1 MKAQKIL
8 DSFNYA
14 IDGII
19 HTVRTQRN
27 MRFHMVAALIV
38 LTVCFL
44 YDLSKPELLAIVI
57 SISLVL
63 TTELVNTAIEFTID
77 LYTSNYHHLAKH
89 AKNAAAGA
97 VLVTALNAVVVGFI
111 IFWKKLDAVNFILIN
126 KVRDSSPYTVFMI
139 LVIVCIT
146 VVIVKAYY
154 GKGTPL
160 KGGMPSG
167 HSALAFSLATAANIP
182 QLPQSSRKIFRQPGP
197 YPDHHPIKS
206 YNIPPICPFFLHIVL
221 VCIYFIILLN
231 FVHHPRELW
240 TNCRQK
246 KRLS

>member
-1 MKAQKIL
+1 MKAQKML

-14 IDGII
+14 IEGII
-19 HTVRTQRN
+19 HTFRTQRN
-27 MRFHMVAALIV
+27 MRFHMIAALLV

-111 IFWKKLDAVNFILIN
+111 IFWKKLDAINFILIN
-126 KVRDSSPYTVFMI
+126 KVRNSSPYTVFMI

-167 HSALAFSLATAANIP
+167 HSALAFSLATALTLYTGESIVFAMSFIIA
-182 QLPQSSRKIFRQPGP
+182 LIAAHSRIDSKVHSAFEVAAGAA
-197 YPDHHPIKS
+197 
-206 YNIPPICPFFLHIVL
+206 LGIVL
-221 VCIYFIILLN
+221 TILLYKL
-231 FVHHPRELW
+231 FV
-240 TNCRQK
+240 
-246 KRLS
+246 

>member
-1 MKAQKIL
+1 MKAQKML

-14 IDGII
+14 IEGII
-19 HTVRTQRN
+19 HTFRTQRN
-27 MRFHMVAALIV
+27 MRFHMIAALFV

-167 HSALAFSLATAANIP
+167 HSALAFSLATALTLYTGESIVFAMSYIIA
-182 QLPQSSRKIFRQPGP
+182 LIAAHSRIDSKV
-197 YPDHHPIKS
+197 HT
-206 YNIPPICPFFLHIVL
+206 PFEVAAGAALGIVL
-221 VCIYFIILLN
+221 TILLYKL
-231 FVHHPRELW
+231 FV
-240 TNCRQK
+240 
-246 KRLS
+246 

>member
-1 MKAQKIL
+1 MKAQKML

-14 IDGII
+14 IEGII
-19 HTVRTQRN
+19 HAFRTQRN
-27 MRFHMVAALIV
+27 MRFHMIAALLV

-111 IFWKKLDAVNFILIN
+111 IFWKKLDAINFILIN
-126 KVRDSSPYTVFMI
+126 KVRNSSPYTVFMI

-167 HSALAFSLATAANIP
+167 HSALAFSLATALTLYTGESIVFAMSFIIA
-182 QLPQSSRKIFRQPGP
+182 LIAAHSRIDSKVHSAFEVAAGAA
-197 YPDHHPIKS
+197 
-206 YNIPPICPFFLHIVL
+206 LGIVL
-221 VCIYFIILLN
+221 TILLYKL
-231 FVHHPRELW
+231 FV
-240 TNCRQK
+240 
-246 KRLS
+246 

>member
-14 IDGII
+14 IEGII

-27 MRFHMVAALIV
+27 MRFHMIAALLV

-63 TTELVNTAIEFTID
+63 TTELINTAIEFTID

-89 AKNAAAGA
+89 AKNAAAAA

-111 IFWKKLDAVNFILIN
+111 IFWKKLDEVNFILIN
-126 KVRDSSPYTVFMI
+126 KVRDSSPYTVFMV
-139 LVIVCIT
+139 LVIVSIT

-167 HSALAFSLATAANIP
+167 HSALAFSLATA
-182 QLPQSSRKIFRQPGP
+182 LTLYTGQSTVFAMSFTIALIAAHSRIDSKVHSAFEVVAGAA
-197 YPDHHPIKS
+197 
-206 YNIPPICPFFLHIVL
+206 LGIV
-221 VCIYFIILLN
+221 VTILLYKL
-231 FVHHPRELW
+231 FI
-240 TNCRQK
+240 
-246 KRLS
+246 